1 MSAFGKASTAASGN
15 GSLLLWVDCGS
26 KPRVTERRHHL
37 VNAFDRELARLLSSA
52 CK

>member
-1 MSAFGKASTAASGN
+1 MAAFGRREWQQG
-15 GSLLLWVDCGS
+15 VDYGS
-26 KPRVTERRHHL
+26 KPRMTQRRHYL